1 MWENVLFFWLA
12 GFFFFLTHLKNSPSN
27 TINVDFFIRWN
38 PPSQSNL
45 EEIPFLVLLHGD
57 GVLFAFGVRG
67 VCLFVVSVY
76 MLIGVCVVCV
86 LLVVSMVSVMRV
98 CLTTT
103 PVAGSFP
110 TWCPAPPR
118 AKVADGALP
127 ASKTGPGL
135 PPVLAQLPLE
145 LHLCLLTLC
154 SQNHF
159 GDYKIAKKWI
169 VNKSLW

>member
-1 MWENVLFFWLA
+1 M
-12 GFFFFLTHLKNSPSN
+12 
-27 TINVDFFIRWN
+27 
-38 PPSQSNL
+38 
-45 EEIPFLVLLHGD
+45 
-57 GVLFAFGVRG
+57 RG
-67 VCLFVVSVY
+67 VCLSVVSVY

-86 LLVVSMVSVMRV
+86 LLVSMVSAVSIMVSVVSAVSVKRV

-145 LHLCLLTLC
+145 LHLCLSFDTVFPKSLE
-154 SQNHF
+154 NHKNAYF
-159 GDYKIAKKWI
+159 EDYKSAKK
-169 VNKSLW
+169 

>member
-1 MWENVLFFWLA
+1 
-12 GFFFFLTHLKNSPSN
+12 
-27 TINVDFFIRWN
+27 
-38 PPSQSNL
+38 
-45 EEIPFLVLLHGD
+45 
-57 GVLFAFGVRG
+57 
-67 VCLFVVSVY
+67 

-86 LLVVSMVSVMRV
+86 LLVSMVSAVSIIVSVVSAVSVKRV

-145 LHLCLLTLC
+145 LHLCLSFDTV
-154 SQNHF
+154 F
-159 GDYKIAKKWI
+159 P
-169 VNKSLW
+169 KS